1 MKLVIDNVSKNFID
15 PQGKQLSV
23 LENVSLTVHSEEFV
37 ALVGPSGCGK
47 STLLNLTAGLLS
59 PSDGSI
65 YFTDLTEGHTPAM
78 GIVFQETGL
87 FPWRSVYENIA
98 FGLEATGV
106 PKTAQ
111 KERIQ
116 HYINLVGLGG
126 FEKAFPHQLSGGM
139 RQRVGIAR
147 ALVINPDL
155 LLMDEPFSAL
165 DAQTRTIMQEE
176 LVTLW
181 EKTRLST
188 LYVTHNIQ
196 EAVMLAD
203 RVVLLSRRPGKV
215 SKILTIAIPR
225 ADREK
230 TENTAQIAEFIRIIW
245 EHISSDARAALM
257 EVDSLAE
264 NLSGL
269 DIFRC
274 DSLLTGSMGNNL
286 QYRSDFLIVSTGTKR
301 NPYCTRQ
308 AYYKRRNQP
317 QSDSQSLPHSAG
329 LCFRQHH
336 RFAGRA
342 RYRHLCADG
351 PNRNTDRQCPLSD
364 PKNRFTAAFYSL
376 AWNR

>member
-155 LLMDEPFSAL
+155 LLM
-165 DAQTRTIMQEE
+165 EE

-257 EVDSLAE
+257 EVEA
-264 NLSGL
+264 NG
-269 DIFRC
+269 
-274 DSLLTGSMGNNL
+274 
-286 QYRSDFLIVSTGTKR
+286 
-301 NPYCTRQ
+301 
-308 AYYKRRNQP
+308 
-317 QSDSQSLPHSAG
+317 
-329 LCFRQHH
+329 
-336 RFAGRA
+336 
-342 RYRHLCADG
+342 
-351 PNRNTDRQCPLSD
+351 
-364 PKNRFTAAFYSL
+364 
-376 AWNR
+376 